1 MEKHS
6 SVAANGPCP
15 GSLPQRRIFTYKL
28 ANKQQTWK
36 PNGKSSGVQAGS
48 PSHLLAESL
57 HLLPRRCHAGV
68 ARNLR
73 KPNDTLR
80 TEPISSAEI
89 YHAPLPLAPGLSQAH
104 RCGSSVPAESEK
116 PLSFRA
122 IRVLEVRTF
131 VEVTFMCPLLAGN
144 LASLRVGARRTSG
157 GV

>member
-1 MEKHS
+1 MPAKLPHGQFYKATLSACAWKLGVPVIRKPWRVAEIEKVVASVQLLLSMEKHS

-73 KPNDTLR
+73 
-80 TEPISSAEI
+80 EAER
-89 YHAPLPLAPGLSQAH
+89 YTQ
-104 RCGSSVPAESEK
+104 
-116 PLSFRA
+116 
-122 IRVLEVRTF
+122 
-131 VEVTFMCPLLAGN
+131 N
-144 LASLRVGARRTSG
+144 
-157 GV
+157 